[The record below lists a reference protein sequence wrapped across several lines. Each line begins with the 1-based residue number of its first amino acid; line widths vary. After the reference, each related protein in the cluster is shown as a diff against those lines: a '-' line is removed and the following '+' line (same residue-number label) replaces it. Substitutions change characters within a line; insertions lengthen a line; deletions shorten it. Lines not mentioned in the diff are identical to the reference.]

1 MASDGAHLV
10 AGLFTSRSR
19 ADAAVQK
26 LHRIG
31 LTDADIEIGTPEPGR
46 YGIEYDESMEL
57 GRGVVQGI
65 AIGVP
70 VGSIA
75 AIGVLMLVAPSLSL
89 GASIGL
95 GILIGGFWG
104 IFFGGLGGMVPKV
117 LGQPES
123 TYPISETSS
132 EVVVVAHVGTQVNA
146 ARKAIQ
152 SAGVRYLLTDAPP
165 VRPAGLILAPAS

>member
-1 MASDGAHLV
+1 MTSEGTQLV

-31 LTDADIEIGTPEPGR
+31 LTDADIEIGAPEPGR
-46 YGIEYDESMEL
+46 YGIEYDESLEL
-57 GRGVVQGI
+57 GRGVVMGI

-70 VGSIA
+70 VGSIVAIA
-75 AIGVLMLVAPSLSL
+75 ALMLVAPSLSI

-123 TYPISETSS
+123 TYPINETSS

-152 SAGVRYLLTDAPP
+152 GAGVRYLLTDVP
-165 VRPAGLILAPAS
+165 VVRSTDLVLAAAR